1 MQDISGMV
9 RGNGKTLTRGGGT
22 IDCHAMRQNPSIY
35 NVLWFFGAY
44 PLLIEL
50 ASTLI

>member
-1 MQDISGMV
+1 MQDISGRV
-9 RGNGKTLTRGGGT
+9 RDNGKTLTRDDGT
-22 IDCHAMRQNPSIY
+22 IDCHAMRQNHSIY

-50 ASTLI
+50 AIALI